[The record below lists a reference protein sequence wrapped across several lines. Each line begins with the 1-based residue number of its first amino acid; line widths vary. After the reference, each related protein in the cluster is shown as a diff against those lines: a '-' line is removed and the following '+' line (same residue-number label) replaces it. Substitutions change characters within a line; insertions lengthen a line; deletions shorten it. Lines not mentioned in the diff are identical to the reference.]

1 VAQLAVDD
9 LVVRIDDAQRFTP
22 ADRSG
27 RDLEFARVTAAASE
41 FHYDIAACAPLQ
53 AHHPGEI
60 VDGDVVTGERP
71 PLWLLG
77 GEGGGPQQQ
86 GGDPESLHEGPPPT
100 GER

>member
-1 VAQLAVDD
+1 M
-9 LVVRIDDAQRFTP
+9 RQRFTP

-27 RDLEFARVTAAASE
+27 RDLEFARVAAAARE
-41 FHYDIAACAPLQ
+41 LHYDIAAGAPLQ
-53 AHHPGEI
+53 AHNTGEI
-60 VDGDVVTGERP
+60 VDGDVVTGEGP

-77 GEGGGPQQQ
+77 GEAGGGPQQQ